1 MAKYISGNHFKGN
14 VVSVDL
20 KILVTW
26 HFMTHSRV
34 TTIQLRSTEVDDSPP
49 VTHSQLP
56 TLLANSFIK
65 FYMKYFIETNLRL
78 RKLLPRRRQKR
89 VPLK

>member
-14 VVSVDL
+14 VVSVEL

-34 TTIQLRSTEVDDSPP
+34 TQLRTTEVDDSPP
-49 VTHSQLP
+49 VTHLQLP
-56 TLLANSFIK
+56 TLLANSFKK
-65 FYMKYFIETNLRL
+65 FYMKYFIKTNLRL